1 MTERQTETAAMYREN
16 ELFAERE
23 SVETTRAY
31 CAHLSCIADLCGG
44 DAGFDMVDSMMD
56 YLTDEL
62 FSRQHVADA
71 WPEFAAW
78 KQADTERRLRVQ
90 AESRKAVQP

>member
-1 MTERQTETAAMYREN
+1 MTRQTETAEMYRQN
-16 ELFAERE
+16 ELAEERA
-23 SVETTRAY
+23 SIAATRAY
-31 CAHLSCIADLCGG
+31 CAHLSCIADIQGG
-44 DAGFDMVDSMMD
+44 DAGFDMVDGMMD

-71 WPEFAAW
+71 WPEFAVW

-90 AESRKAVQP
+90 AESRKAVAL